1 MEPALTDLITW
12 ARQAGEIVRAGYGKK
27 HTIRYKSA
35 VDLVTDT
42 DHRSEDFLIDNI
54 RRNFPDHSIITE
66 ESGDLAGLSS
76 RRWFIDPLDGTINFS
91 HNMPL
96 FAISLGYAVD
106 GEVRLGVI
114 YDPLRDECF
123 SAERGKG
130 AFLNDEPMHVS
141 DTPDLIHSL
150 LVTGFPYDMWETPN
164 NNLDH
169 FVNFAR
175 RCQSLRRLGS
185 AALDLAYVATG
196 RLDGYWEIR
205 IKPWDIAAGTLLVEE
220 AGGVV
225 TKINGSREYL
235 TPPYDV
241 LATTPRLLALMLEV
255 FRENLPI

>member
-1 MEPALTDLITW
+1 MEPALTDLKSW
-12 ARQAGEIVRAGYGKK
+12 ARQAGELVRAGYGTK

-42 DHRSEDFLIDNI
+42 DHRSEDFLIESI
-54 RRNFPDHSIITE
+54 RRKFPDHSIITE

-91 HNMPL
+91 HGLPL

-114 YDPLRDECF
+114 YDPLRDECY

-130 AFLNDEPMHVS
+130 AFLNDEPIHVS

-150 LVTGFPYDMWETPN
+150 LVTGFPYDMWETPA
-164 NNLDH
+164 NNLNH

-175 RCQSLRRLGS
+175 RCQVCAGWARRHWTWPMWLPVGWMGTGKSGS
-185 AALDLAYVATG
+185 NPGISPPG
-196 RLDGYWEIR
+196 RCWWKR
-205 IKPWDIAAGTLLVEE
+205 QAGQ
-220 AGGVV
+220 
-225 TKINGSREYL
+225 
-235 TPPYDV
+235 
-241 LATTPRLLALMLEV
+241 
-255 FRENLPI
+255 